1 MKPEHRTSLAYAL
14 PEWLRAPI
22 LPLLLGKELRVLMP
36 VWLLTMA
43 VLVFSTLSTNSATGV
58 FVAVAINE
66 LGCLVLGATVFGH
79 EFNHRTV
86 SLLLA
91 QPVARPAV
99 WRVKMG
105 ILLALVLVACL
116 VAVAALSVQ
125 GTRLP
130 RPDELGWPL
139 VLVGGTLLSAVG
151 VAPWMTL
158 LTRSTLAGAVFA
170 GALPL
175 GLWGAAN
182 VLGWAVFGANPD
194 DTSVW
199 ICFLVP
205 LIGHWVAAPFLGYR
219 AFVRL
224 QALDGPNA
232 DLHLPQWLARLVPA
246 RAARSTAPR
255 HTGVLW
261 QLVRKELRLQQTT
274 FLITG
279 LFVLGVLAASVVEL
293 VRVRGDLSS
302 RFYVE
307 PFIWLQAL
315 IVPLLAGALCCAEER
330 QHGTIEWQLVQP
342 LAAWRQWLVKV
353 GVALGLTELLAVGL
367 PLLLLVASPF
377 AEARREFMEA
387 WWVTSTVVLLLGG
400 LAIYFSALC
409 QTTVRALLWAVAVA
423 TVTLIAV
430 ATVANNF
437 VRLGRTLMG
446 ESANF
451 SDATDAVTGTGY
463 ALAGWIWLGIG
474 AVALLALMVGC
485 GFTHFRRVD
494 RSVRRVLGH
503 IGWLSLAVAVW
514 TAGYLAL
521 WLNARQHLLA
531 QAQALAANPPPKP
544 APAPWQLDQALFN
557 HNGTLELSVDK
568 LLAAAVNFQR
578 DQAAAGSVVPDSI
591 PLSELI
597 NRHWI
602 APDAMRDFD
611 GMETA
616 VVLSARPALPEAVLL
631 RVTSPTGLKMVV
643 FANGHME
650 LAARHNMDQAAL
662 ALSLFLLNQPTATL
676 FPLGQLNPL
685 LTQAVP
691 GVDWDDVEV
700 LMPTTATLRLAVDG
714 SPHTI
719 LARSKAPGPWSGR
732 WQRFYVL
739 ADGTV
744 RSQEHHTREE
754 ALSGIFT
761 DASPRPMMDIR
772 MMMRYGLVPKGFKVT
787 QQPDGVG
794 DAAGE
799 PAAASATGGG
809 EPLNWSPPDNGA
821 GAMRMRYSLPG
832 SRPAADEAAGPA
844 TIFETDTNPPVTL
857 ATNLLWA
864 ELNQIRLA
872 GWALRAFASDAEAK
886 PLWLDGGRLSP
897 ALTNLAPGVNWSD
910 VAVLVPDRATL
921 KRALQHAPLTIIARS
936 RSVARAA
943 DGRWQRFYAL
953 ASGSVQG
960 RMEDRPE
967 AVLRGSWPES
977 RLPKNIAIRYGTF
990 ARPPNPAANAGG
1002 NGPPPAR

>member
-14 PEWLRAPI
+14 PDWFRAPI

-43 VLVFSTLSTNSATGV
+43 VLFFSTLGANPEPGV
-58 FVAVAINE
+58 ALAVAINV

-79 EFNHRTV
+79 EFNHRTLP
-86 SLLLA
+86 LLLA
-91 QPVARPAV
+91 QPVTRPAV
-99 WRVKMG
+99 WRAKMG
-105 ILLALVLVACL
+105 ILLALVLIASL
-116 VAVAALSVQ
+116 STAAVVVVL
-125 GTRLP
+125 GTRFPMNDL
-130 RPDELGWPL
+130 ESFLL
-139 VLVGGTLLSAVG
+139 VVGCTVLSAVG

-175 GLWGAAN
+175 LLWGAAN
-182 VLGWAVFGANPD
+182 LLGWALFGSTPE
-194 DTSVW
+194 DTFVW
-199 ICFLVP
+199 VCFLVP

-224 QALDGPNA
+224 QVLDGPNA
-232 DLHLPQWLARLVPA
+232 DLHLPQWLARLLPA

-261 QLVRKELRLQQTT
+261 QLVKKELRLQQTT

-279 LFVLGVLAASVVEL
+279 LFVLAVVAASVVEL

-307 PFIWLQAL
+307 PLIWLQAL
-315 IVPLLAGALCCAEER
+315 VIPLLAGALCCAEER

-367 PLLLLVASPF
+367 PLLLLLASPF
-377 AEARREFMEA
+377 AEARHEFTDA
-387 WWVTSTVVLLLGG
+387 WWVTSTVVLLLGSV
-400 LAIYFSALC
+400 AIYFSALC
-409 QTTVRALLWAVAVA
+409 QTTVRALLWTVAVA
-423 TVTLIAV
+423 SVTLIAV

-437 VRLGRTLMG
+437 DHLSWQLMG
-446 ESANF
+446 DSANLF
-451 SDATDAVTGTGY
+451 SITEVAGY
-463 ALAGWIWLGIG
+463 ALAGWVWLGVG

-485 GFTHFRRVD
+485 GFGHFRRVD

-503 IGWLSLAVAVW
+503 IGWFGLALAVW
-514 TAGYLAL
+514 TAGSLAL
-521 WLNARQHLLA
+521 LLNARWVLDQHILA
-531 QAQALAANPPPKP
+531 QAQAQAANPPPKP
-544 APAPWQLDQALFN
+544 APWRLDQALFKN
-557 HNGTLELSVDK
+557 NGTLELSVDK

-578 DQAAAGSVVPDSI
+578 DQAAAGSAVSDSI
-591 PLSELI
+591 PLSELV

-602 APDAMRDFD
+602 ASDAVRDFD

-650 LAARHNMDQAAL
+650 LTACHNMDQVAL
-662 ALSLFLLNQPTATL
+662 ALSLFLLNHPTAPL
-676 FPLGQLNPL
+676 FQNERPNPL

-691 GVDWDDVEV
+691 AVDWDDVEIQV
-700 LMPTTATLRLAVDG
+700 PTTAALQQAVRE
-714 SPHTI
+714 SPMTI

-739 ADGTV
+739 ADGSV
-744 RSQEHHTREE
+744 RRQEHRTREE
-754 ALSGIFT
+754 AWSGIFT
-761 DASPRPMMDIR
+761 DPSPRPMMDIH
-772 MMMRYGLVPKGFKVT
+772 MMMRYGLVPKGFKIT

-794 DAAGE
+794 AAAGE
-799 PAAASATGGG
+799 PATAGATGAGN
-809 EPLNWSPPDNGA
+809 PLSWSPPDNGA
-821 GAMRMRYSLPG
+821 STLRMRYSLPG
-832 SRPAADEAAGPA
+832 SRPAAEAAVASA
-844 TIFETDTNPPVTL
+844 TIFETDTNSPATL

-864 ELNQIRLA
+864 ELDQIRLA

-886 PLWLDGGRLSP
+886 PLWLDDGRLNP
-897 ALTNLAPGVNWSD
+897 AVTNLAPGVNWSD
-910 VAVLVPDRATL
+910 VAVLVADRATL
-921 KRALQHAPLTIIARS
+921 KRALQHAPQTIIARS
-936 RSVARAA
+936 RSVAPSP

-953 ASGSVQG
+953 ANGSVHG
-960 RMEDRPE
+960 RMDDRPE
-967 AVLRGSWPES
+967 TALRGSWPE
-977 RLPKNIAIRYGTF
+977 RKLPKGVAIRYGI
-990 ARPPNPAANAGG
+990 RPPSPAANAGG
-1002 NGPPPAR
+1002 NGPQPSR

>member
-14 PEWLRAPI
+14 PEWFRAPI
-22 LPLLLGKELRVLMP
+22 LPPLVGKELRVLMP

-43 VLVFSTLSTNSATGV
+43 VLLLSTLGANPEPG
-58 FVAVAINE
+58 VAVAIAINV

-79 EFNHRTV
+79 EFNHRTLP
-86 SLLLA
+86 LLLA
-91 QPVARPAV
+91 QPVTRPAV
-99 WRVKMG
+99 WRAKMG
-105 ILLALVLVACL
+105 ILLALVLIASL
-116 VAVAALSVQ
+116 STAAVV
-125 GTRLP
+125 
-130 RPDELGWPL
+130 
-139 VLVGGTLLSAVG
+139 VVGGTRVPMNDLESFLLVVGCTALSAVG
-151 VAPWMTL
+151 VAPWLTL

-170 GALPL
+170 GSLPL
-175 GLWGAAN
+175 LFWGAAN
-182 VLGWAVFGANPD
+182 LLTWALFGANPT
-194 DTSVW
+194 DTSTW

-205 LIGHWVAAPFLGYR
+205 LIGHWLAGPFLGYR

-232 DLHLPQWLARLVPA
+232 DLHLPLWLIRLLPE

-255 HTGVLW
+255 RSGVLW
-261 QLVRKELRLQQTT
+261 QLVKKELRLQQTT
-274 FLITG
+274 FLIAG
-279 LFVLGVLAASVVEL
+279 LFVLAVVAASVVEL
-293 VRVRGDLSS
+293 VRVRGELSS

-307 PFIWLQAL
+307 PLIFLQAL
-315 IVPLLAGALCCAEER
+315 IIPLLAGALCCAEER

-367 PLLLLVASPF
+367 PLLLLLGSPF
-377 AEARREFMEA
+377 AEARHEFTDA

-400 LAIYFSALC
+400 LAIYFSSLC
-409 QTTVRALLWAVAVA
+409 QTTVRALLWTVAVA
-423 TVTLIAV
+423 SVALIAV

-437 VRLGRTLMG
+437 DRLGRTLMG
-446 ESANF
+446 ESTNA
-451 SDATDAVTGTGY
+451 AVAGY
-463 ALAGWIWLGIG
+463 ALAGWVWLGLG

-503 IGWLSLAVAVW
+503 VGWLSLAVAVW

-521 WLNARQHLLA
+521 WLNARFAVNQHLLA
-531 QAQALAANPPPKP
+531 QAQAQAASPPPKP
-544 APAPWQLDQALFN
+544 APWRLDQALFN
-557 HNGTLELSVDK
+557 HDGTLELSVDK

-591 PLSELI
+591 PLSELV
-597 NRHWI
+597 NRHWV
-602 APDAMRDFD
+602 APDAVRDFD

-616 VVLSARPALPEAVLL
+616 LVLNARPALPEAVLL

-662 ALSLFLLNQPTATL
+662 ALSLFLLNQPAATL

-700 LMPTTATLRLAVDG
+700 LMPTTATLRLAIDG

-719 LARSKAPGPWSGR
+719 IARSKAPVPWSGR

-739 ADGTV
+739 ADGSV
-744 RSQEHHTREE
+744 RRQEHRTQEE

-794 DAAGE
+794 AAAGE
-799 PAAASATGGG
+799 PATASAAGSG
-809 EPLNWSPPDNGA
+809 EPLNWSPPDNGT
-821 GAMRMRYSLPG
+821 GAMRMRYSLPR
-832 SRPAADEAAGPA
+832 SRPAADEAVEPA
-844 TIFETDTNPPVTL
+844 TLFETDTNPPVTL

-886 PLWLDGGRLSP
+886 PLWLDGGRLNP

-910 VAVLVPDRATL
+910 VAVLVADRATL
-921 KRALQHAPLTIIARS
+921 KRALQHAPWTIIARS
-936 RSVARAA
+936 RSVAPSP

-967 AVLRGSWPES
+967 AALRGSWPELK
-977 RLPKNIAIRYGTF
+977 LPKGVAIRAGTF
-990 ARPPNPAANAGG
+990 VRPPNPAANAGG
-1002 NGPPPAR
+1002 NGPEPLR